1 MCCKHAGS
9 NEVPTGAL
17 SVPTAPI
24 PHRCIAHTQQPSAH
38 RRFLTA
44 PVQSTQHPST
54 HRRTRS
60 THRTDAVYPNQSPLS
75 PCSSCTRCCVTRP
88 LLRGCCAC
96 RAHVRNDQSS
106 VPKYETR
113 NERVHPDRNPSP
125 LEAQRVAA
133 AQMALSIFARRTQS
147 TLRLQIYI
155 YLKT

>member
-9 NEVPTGAL
+9 NEVPTGVL

-88 LLRGCCAC
+88 YYAGVVPAVRMYATTRVPCPSTRLATREYTQTETPLHWRRDAWLQPKWLS
-96 RAHVRNDQSS
+96 RSLHDVRVEHV
-106 VPKYETR
+106 
-113 NERVHPDRNPSP
+113 
-125 LEAQRVAA
+125 
-133 AQMALSIFARRTQS
+133 ALA
-147 TLRLQIYI
+147 YI
-155 YLKT
+155 YN